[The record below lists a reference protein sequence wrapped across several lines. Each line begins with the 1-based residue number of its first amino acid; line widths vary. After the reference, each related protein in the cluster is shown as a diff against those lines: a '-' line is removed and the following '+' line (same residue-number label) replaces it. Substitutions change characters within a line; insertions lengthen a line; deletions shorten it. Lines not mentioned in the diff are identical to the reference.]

1 MVCYLIDRWHRI
13 GVSVFDQEVTLVYD
27 CNDVQSFPLNR
38 TYPAIPLDN
47 EGIILLGR
55 SLLSQDVFEVR
66 H

>member
-1 MVCYLIDRWHRI
+1 M
-13 GVSVFDQEVTLVYD
+13 SVFDQEVTLVYD